1 MKSYEEKAYSALK
14 RIEEETEYRR
24 KRKKNITRILTP
36 VMSLCLAAIL
46 GIGIWQSGM
55 FEPVSYTHLDVYKRQ
70 GMLCSRNSKSFE

>member
-55 FEPVSYTHLDVYKRQ
+55 FEQSDTPIQGDTSNQSGISVSQHIK
-70 GMLCSRNSKSFE
+70 